1 STQQLHDRILHE
13 LERQDPAGA
22 ARYNLKHAMLHLGP
36 TGYPFEQYF
45 AQVMKA
51 RGWTARVGVELP
63 GKCVMHEVDVL
74 AEKDGKQC
82 AVEAKYRNS
91 SGARVDIKVALYV
104 HARHEDLKAHNPSIT
119 GMLVTNTMFTRDAIA
134 YGECMSMNLMAWNYP
149 KDHTLANYIEELGL
163 YPVTVFS
170 QLPPRVVQTMA
181 NDGVV
186 LAHHLCDL
194 KPTAGRTYG
203 LSDATFA
210 VLQRDAK
217 TLCDSLASS

>member
-1 STQQLHDRILHE
+1 
-13 LERQDPAGA
+13 
-22 ARYNLKHAMLHLGP
+22 M
-36 TGYPFEQYF
+36 
-45 AQVMKA
+45 
-51 RGWTARVGVELP
+51 
-63 GKCVMHEVDVL
+63 
-74 AEKDGKQC
+74 
-82 AVEAKYRNS
+82 
-91 SGARVDIKVALYV
+91 DIKVALYV
-104 HARHEDLKAHNPSIT
+104 HARHEDLKAHDPSIT

-149 KDHTLANYIEELGL
+149 KDHTSPITSRSSVST
-163 YPVTVFS
+163 PDRIS